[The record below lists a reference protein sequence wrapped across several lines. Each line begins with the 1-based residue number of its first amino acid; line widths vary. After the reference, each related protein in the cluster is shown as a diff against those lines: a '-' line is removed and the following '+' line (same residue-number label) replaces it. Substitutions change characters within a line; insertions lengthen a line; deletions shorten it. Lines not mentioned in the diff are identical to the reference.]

1 MREIVLG
8 IAAALVV
15 AVCAG
20 FWLNTLQTPAS
31 DRYTVATSVRRSAA
45 APTGG

>member
-8 IAAALVV
+8 IAGVLII

-20 FWLNTLQTPAS
+20 LWLSTLQTPAS
-31 DRYTVATSVRRSAA
+31 DRYTVATSVRR
-45 APTGG
+45 